1 MLQWGLV
8 AVCRFKCGCVERR
21 NILDWL
27 LKSTDSMNAGS
38 DKRCSGL

>member
-27 LKSTDSMNAGS
+27 AEKHRHDE
-38 DKRCSGL
+38 RRQR